1 MLLCAQAKQSKGAMT
16 EMTAGPTALGG
27 GGNFAARAE
36 LARVAA
42 ALEALASLE
51 NLGDGDGGGGDGGGG
66 DGGGGDGGGGSGAL
80 EAWQMLLVATSSS
93 YDAIQCQ

>member
-66 DGGGGDGGGGSGAL
+66 DGGGGSGAL

>member
-27 GGNFAARAE
+27 GDNFAARAE

-66 DGGGGDGGGGSGAL
+66 DGGGGCGGEDDVSAD
-80 EAWQMLLVATSSS
+80 EHTSE
-93 YDAIQCQ
+93 CERGWRGRG